1 MRRLLG
7 FCGVFL
13 LTVALTASVSQ
24 ASLSDLTVTG
34 TLVKS
39 NAVTYDGMAIK
50 CSSHAFAQNDLGAS
64 LSQTDYWPSSSLDSS
79 ASRTLDGAS
88 ASASTTSLNV
98 LIGAASANDPVLNA
112 STLARAEA
120 WQEMYFHVPYGSDPT
135 VTFTANLSIDE
146 FLQTAIV
153 GDWAKSKAEWGLD
166 LYSGDTK
173 LIGLS
178 DWSPKDAKDGEPPYD
193 VTTLDSLSV
202 SAQFAAGAIG
212 HLRVWVKADVEAFT
226 AEFIPPPPE
235 IPAPGAILLGSLG
248 VGLVGWLRRRST
260 L

>member
-1 MRRLLG
+1 MKRLLR

-34 TLVKS
+34 TLVRDS
-39 NAVTYDGMAIK
+39 GVTYDGMAIK
-50 CSSHAFAQNDLGAS
+50 CSSYAYAQNDLGAS
-64 LSQTDYWPSSSLDSS
+64 LSHTDYWPSSSLDSS
-79 ASRTLDGAS
+79 ASATLGGAS

-120 WQEMYFHVPYGSDPT
+120 WQEMYFHVPYGSDRM
-135 VTFTANLSIDE
+135 VTFTANLTIDE

-173 LIGLS
+173 LIGSS
-178 DWSPKDAKDGEPPYD
+178 DSSVNDVADGASYDA
-193 VTTLDSLSV
+193 TTPDTLSV

>member
-1 MRRLLG
+1 
-7 FCGVFL
+7 L

-39 NAVTYDGMAIK
+39 GAVTYDGMAVA
-50 CSSHAFAQNDLGAS
+50 SRSYAYAENDLGAS
-64 LSQTDYWPSSSLDSS
+64 ISDVEYNPSTFLDSS
-79 ASRTLDGAS
+79 ASATLGGAS
-88 ASASTTSLNV
+88 ASASTSTLNV
-98 LIGAASANDPVLNA
+98 LIGAAAANDPVLNG
-112 STLARAEA
+112 STLATAEA
-120 WQEMYFHVPYGSDPT
+120 WQEIYFHVPYGSSPV
-135 VTFTANLSIDE
+135 VTFTANLTIDE

-173 LIGLS
+173 LIGSS
-178 DWSPKDAKDGEPPYD
+178 DSSVNDVADGASYDA
-193 VTTLDSLSV
+193 TTPDTLSV